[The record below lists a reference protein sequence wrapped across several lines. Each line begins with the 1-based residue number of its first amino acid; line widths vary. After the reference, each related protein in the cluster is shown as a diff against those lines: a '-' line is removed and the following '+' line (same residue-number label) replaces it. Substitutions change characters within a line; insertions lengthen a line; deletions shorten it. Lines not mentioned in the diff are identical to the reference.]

1 MAMQTPNNNKPRKY
15 KETERF
21 TIRRLAFWLSTAA
34 VVYFSQHWDVS
45 GMAISAAVLS
55 PSPLMDAPSIA
66 DRLGWRGNRDRMFVE
81 GLGPSTNI
89 RLTPTF
95 GKIQVTELATCAKIP

>member
-45 GMAISAAVLS
+45 GMVISAAVLS
-55 PSPLMDAPSIA
+55 LTLISKFFS
-66 DRLGWRGNRDRMFVE
+66 RVKVNRR
-81 GLGPSTNI
+81 N
-89 RLTPTF
+89 
-95 GKIQVTELATCAKIP
+95 

>member
-34 VVYFSQHWDVS
+34 VVYFSQRWDVT
-45 GMAISAAVLS
+45 GMIISAVVLS
-55 PSPLMDAPSIA
+55 LTLISKFFS
-66 DRLGWRGNRDRMFVE
+66 WVKENRR
-81 GLGPSTNI
+81 N
-89 RLTPTF
+89 
-95 GKIQVTELATCAKIP
+95 